1 MPTGIQRKHVIIG
14 MLFICWVVGFLD
26 KTAINI
32 AIIPIGEEFGL
43 TPDHQGM
50 VISAFFLAYSLTQLV
65 GGYLVDRLG
74 ARRVLSSAV
83 ALWSLGTIACGAVS
97 SAVSLAAARAVTGSG
112 EAIFPAGGSV
122 AITENFEKTQM
133 ARAKSVLQS
142 GASVGFAL
150 GSIIIT
156 SLIAFYSWRVMFVV
170 LGLVGLVLAVALWWV
185 MPARETAPGG
195 ASLTR
200 RIPERERIVALLR
213 NTLTW
218 KIVTVYFFTNIVFWG
233 LQSWLPSYW
242 VKVKGMSMVSM
253 GAYSMIPP
261 TLGFISFLTCGWLLD
276 RFFHLREKYLICIG
290 IGVAAVFIWL
300 MANVSSIP
308 LAFACLSVANVF
320 LNAVSISVFVT
331 IMKHFP
337 QNSVGTATGL
347 INSLAQLG
355 SFASPM
361 LIGWVLS
368 ASGQN
373 YTLAFGVLV
382 GCAVITLLAALTI
395 PLGKRAEAAAPAAA

>member
-1 MPTGIQRKHVIIG
+1 MLSQIKRRHIIIG
-14 MLFICWVVGFLD
+14 MLFVCWVVGFLD

-32 AIIPIGEEFGL
+32 AIIPISEEFGL

-50 VISAFFLAYSLTQLV
+50 IISAFFLAYSMTQLV

-74 ARRVLSSAV
+74 SRRVLSSAV
-83 ALWSLGTIACGAVS
+83 AVWSLGTVASGAVT
-97 SAVSLAAARAVTGSG
+97 SAVGLAAARAATGAG
-112 EAIFPAGGSV
+112 EAVFPAGGSV
-122 AITENFEKTQM
+122 AITEYFEKSKM

-156 SLIAFYSWRVMFVV
+156 SLIAFYSWRVMFFV
-170 LGLVGLVLAVALWWV
+170 LGAVGLMLSTLLYCTMKPQSETLVAKTSV
-185 MPARETAPGG
+185 SKVSEKQ
-195 ASLTR
+195 
-200 RIPERERIVALLR
+200 RIAELLK
-213 NTLTW
+213 NSLTW
-218 KIVTVYFFTNIVFWG
+218 KIASAYFFTNIVFWG

-242 VKVKGMSMVSM
+242 VKVKGMSMVEM

-261 TLGFISFLTCGWLLD
+261 TLGFVSFLTCGWLLD
-276 RFFHLREKYLICIG
+276 RYFHQKEKYLICIG
-290 IGVAAVFIWL
+290 SAVSAVFIYL
-300 MANVSSIP
+300 MANTESIP
-308 LAFACLSVANVF
+308 LAFAYLSVSNVF
-320 LNAVSISVFVT
+320 LNAISISVFAS

-361 LIGWVLS
+361 LIGAVLS
-368 ASGQN
+368 ATGQN
-373 YTLAFGVLV
+373 YGIAFSFIVV
-382 GCAVITLLAALTI
+382 CAVIVCVIATTFPAIHGPKAAEQT
-395 PLGKRAEAAAPAAA
+395 A